1 VPPLELTTTFKAI
14 STSPKARK
22 SHTPA
27 AATGR
32 VKAAAR
38 YALRDTA
45 APEGEVAWAGN
56 RLDACPDRKAARLA
70 FGQAVEERSN
80 EGGAVGRRLA
90 STLIVSLPNDWPKAA
105 QVEAMNRLTAH
116 LAPPGSEAIAIG
128 AVHRD
133 KPHNTHMHFVVLDG
147 LEHPDAA
154 VLRAHGRARG
164 QVEEAP
170 TCPPPTPPKRASWWK
185 RLTRQEAPPSPT
197 PPPPP
202 AKAPVRIRRRNVLRL
217 NELGRPKELRRELA
231 AIINTVAAE
240 RGLEGVEWRSFEA
253 RGIDK
258 TPTTHDG
265 PQKRARKAKE
275 ATQQPAQVVEPVA
288 PTLPPTPVPQPFSFG
303 PIEPPPALPIAPLV
317 SRPGGVREAVAIAAP
332 ATTKTITIQPE
343 VKPKALPRW
352 MKRKAKDDEER

>member
-1 VPPLELTTTFKAI
+1 MARLELTTTFKAI

-45 APEGEVAWAGN
+45 APEGEVAWAGP
-56 RLDACPDRKAARLA
+56 RLETCPDRKAARLA

-80 EGGAVGRRLA
+80 QGGAVGRRLA
-90 STLIVSLPNDWPKAA
+90 STLIVSLPNDWPKEA
-105 QVEAMNRLTAH
+105 QVEAMGRLTRH
-116 LAPPGSEAIAIG
+116 LAPVGSEAIAIG
-128 AVHRD
+128 AIHRD

-147 LEHPDAA
+147 LESEAA
-154 VLRAHGRARG
+154 ALTRAAQRRPKVSDMPTATP
-164 QVEEAP
+164 AP
-170 TCPPPTPPKRASWWK
+170 AKAKRAPWWQPWK
-185 RLTRQEAPPSPT
+185 REAA

-202 AKAPVRIRRRNVLRL
+202 PPPKVDVRVRRRNVLRL

-253 RGIDK
+253 RGIAK
-258 TPTTHDG
+258 EPTTHDG

-275 ATQQPAQVVEPVA
+275 APQQPAQVVEPVVR
-288 PTLPPTPVPQPFSFG
+288 TPPPAPVPQPFAVAPS
-303 PIEPPPALPIAPLV
+303 ERPPALPIAAPEP
-317 SRPGGVREAVAIAAP
+317 RPAGVKEAAIATP
-332 ATTKTITIQPE
+332 ATTKTITIQP
-343 VKPKALPRW
+343 VAKPRTLPHWKR
-352 MKRKAKDDEER
+352 RKAKDDEER

>member
-1 VPPLELTTTFKAI
+1 MARLELTTTFKAI

-22 SHTPA
+22 SHSPA

-105 QVEAMNRLTAH
+105 QVEAMNRLTQH

-128 AVHRD
+128 AIHRD

-147 LEHPDAA
+147 LEHQSRA
-154 VLRAHGRARG
+154 VLRAHGRAKE
-164 QVEEAP
+164 QVGML
-170 TCPPPTPPKRASWWK
+170 PPPLP
-185 RLTRQEAPPSPT
+185 
-197 PPPPP
+197 
-202 AKAPVRIRRRNVLRL
+202 RRRPSAPR
-217 NELGRPKELRRELA
+217 GGSRGSARPHRRHPHRPRRSMCA
-231 AIINTVAAE
+231 YGVAMSCASTS
-240 RGLEGVEWRSFEA
+240 W
-253 RGIDK
+253 
-258 TPTTHDG
+258 
-265 PQKRARKAKE
+265 
-275 ATQQPAQVVEPVA
+275 
-288 PTLPPTPVPQPFSFG
+288 
-303 PIEPPPALPIAPLV
+303 
-317 SRPGGVREAVAIAAP
+317 GG
-332 ATTKTITIQPE
+332 
-343 VKPKALPRW
+343 
-352 MKRKAKDDEER
+352 

>member
-1 VPPLELTTTFKAI
+1 MARLELTTTFKAI

-22 SHTPA
+22 SHSPA

-45 APEGEVAWAGN
+45 APEGEVAWAGQ
-56 RLDACPDRKAARLA
+56 RLRSCPDRKAARLA
-70 FGQAVEERSN
+70 FGQAVEDRAG

-105 QVEAMNRLTAH
+105 QLEAMMRLTHH
-116 LAPPGSEAIAIG
+116 LAPDGSEAIAIG
-128 AVHRD
+128 AIHRD

-147 LEHPDAA
+147 LEHPAA
-154 VLRAHGRARG
+154 ALDRATKRRPKVSDMPTATP
-164 QVEEAP
+164 AP
-170 TCPPPTPPKRASWWK
+170 AKAKRAPWWQPWK
-185 RLTRQEAPPSPT
+185 REAA

-202 AKAPVRIRRRNVLRL
+202 PPPKVDVRVRRRNVLRL

-231 AIINTVAAE
+231 TIINAVAAE

-253 RGIDK
+253 RGIAK
-258 TPTTHDG
+258 EPTTHDG

-275 ATQQPAQVVEPVA
+275 APQQPAQVVEPVA
-288 PTLPPTPVPQPFSFG
+288 PPRPPAPVPQPFAFDPS
-303 PIEPPPALPIAPLV
+303 ERPPALPIAAPEP
-317 SRPGGVREAVAIAAP
+317 RPGGVKQAATVATG
-332 ATTKTITIQPE
+332 TTKTITIQPE
-343 VKPKALPRW
+343 PKPKALPRW

>member
-1 VPPLELTTTFKAI
+1 MARLELTTTFKAI

-22 SHTPA
+22 SHSPA

-105 QVEAMNRLTAH
+105 QVEAMNRLTQH

-128 AVHRD
+128 AIHRD

-147 LEHPDAA
+147 LEHQSRA
-154 VLRAHGRARG
+154 VLRAHGRAKEQAG
-164 QVEEAP
+164 ML
-170 TCPPPTPPKRASWWK
+170 PPPPAPPKAKRAPWWQPWK
-185 RLTRQEAPPSPT
+185 REAA

-202 AKAPVRIRRRNVLRL
+202 PPPKVDVRVRRRNVLRL

-231 AIINTVAAE
+231 AIINAVAAE
-240 RGLEGVEWRSFEA
+240 RGLEAVEWRSFEA
-253 RGIDK
+253 RGIAK
-258 TPTTHDG
+258 EPTTHDG

-275 ATQQPAQVVEPVA
+275 APQQPAQVVEPVVR
-288 PTLPPTPVPQPFSFG
+288 TPPPAPVPQPFAFDPS
-303 PIEPPPALPIAPLV
+303 ERPPALPIAAPEP
-317 SRPGGVREAVAIAAP
+317 RPGGVKKAATVAP

-343 VKPKALPRW
+343 PKPKALPRW
-352 MKRKAKDDEER
+352 MKRKAKGDEER